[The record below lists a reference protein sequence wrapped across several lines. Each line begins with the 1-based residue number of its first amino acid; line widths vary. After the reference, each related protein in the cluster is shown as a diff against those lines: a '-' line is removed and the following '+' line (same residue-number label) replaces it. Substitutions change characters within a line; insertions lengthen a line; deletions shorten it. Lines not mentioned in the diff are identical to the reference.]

1 MLVFFNLQILDKFK
15 GDVIWIYDLNPFLN
29 VLVLVIVALIME

>member
-1 MLVFFNLQILDKFK
+1 MLVFFNLHILDKFK